1 MTFLVEFI
9 IVVITIMTEGAPLK
23 KLEIFFDF
31 LSPFSYLAI
40 KEFSLLQNKISC
52 EVAQIIWRPV
62 LMANLIHAY
71 ETKGPAE
78 ITSKRDYLFRQILR
92 YCARTRTPI
101 CVPKVL
107 PFNSSEALRI
117 CLHFASKG
125 VNISPLVESLFY
137 AAWAEGRDLS
147 DLEVLRGVL
156 EHCDLDAAEAFSQSG
171 TREVRRQ
178 LKDNHARALE
188 LGVFGVP
195 SFVYEG
201 ELFWGRDSLVD
212 LEDVILNHS
221 DLPLKEIYDDYL
233 SRFKA

>member
-1 MTFLVEFI
+1 M
-9 IVVITIMTEGAPLK
+9 VVVPIMTEGALLK

-52 EVAQIIWRPV
+52 EDIEISWRPV

-78 ITSKRDYLFRQILR
+78 IESKRDYLFRQILR

-101 CVPKVL
+101 AVPKVL

-117 CLHFASKG
+117 CLYFSAQAKD
-125 VNISPLVESLFY
+125 ISHLVEALFY
-137 AAWAEGRDLS
+137 AAWAEGRDIS
-147 DLEVLRGVL
+147 DLDVLREVLERG
-156 EHCDLDAAEAFSQSG
+156 EFDAQEAFRESG
-171 TREVRRQ
+171 TKDVRRL
-178 LKDNHARALE
+178 LKNNHARALE

-201 ELFWGRDSLVD
+201 ELFWGRDSLID
-212 LEDVILNHS
+212 LEDVVMNQS
-221 DLPLKEIYDDYL
+221 ALPMREVYEDYL
-233 SRFKA
+233 SRFES